1 MDIELMREE
10 KIKKLVE
17 ENEMLL
23 NMVKSLKEEN
33 ELLRHVCDVEVL
45 TTEEAAI
52 ELGQGTIYSTY
63 DWYNTLNQFKNLG
76 LSVCK
81 LKGVKDA

>member
-1 MDIELMREE
+1 MIA
-10 KIKKLVE
+10 KKTIA

-23 NMVKSLKEEN
+23 NMVKRLKEEN
-33 ELLRHVCDVEVL
+33 ELLRHVCGVEVL
-45 TTEEAAI
+45 TMEEAAI

-63 DWYNTLNQFKNLG
+63 DWYDTLNQFTNLG

-81 LKGVKDA
+81 VKGDKDEQ